1 MAAFFP
7 PFLPLLEEM
16 GPPEACNKK
25 ETDAAA
31 SVSFF
36 AGLSSIAGP
45 RGPRRDERLSSFMYK
60 GHFPFVG
67 AEFYPPTLLT
77 ALSGRTPV
85 GAGVPDG
92 PLYL

>member
-1 MAAFFP
+1 
-7 PFLPLLEEM
+7 
-16 GPPEACNKK
+16 
-25 ETDAAA
+25 
-31 SVSFF
+31 
-36 AGLSSIAGP
+36 
-45 RGPRRDERLSSFMYK
+45 MYK

-85 GAGVPDG
+85 GVGVPDG